1 MNDLITMLEKIF
13 PLIPLD
19 ELKKR
24 YRRLKADTFLMRAEK
39 LDCAQSVFEDLL
51 SSVQKPDEL
60 SQKRF
65 EAILYVKAQIYT
77 LLISDKVLIDSLLDK
92 LEKECADNFKVCSI
106 STEQLLERKLCP
118 AYYQTKRFTYI
129 HGERELEEYLYYP
142 VISQEI
148 LDVDYP
154 ETILTTPLL
163 EQLQKNGINF
173 HSRVPGRK
181 RFLESDGWV
190 RFFGIVSDA
199 SSSAILSRGQ
209 IFIEPPE
216 FPHTVSR
223 LHGPFGHALQEYLIS
238 KLLEGKHLDIPNES
252 DVGEITELD
261 LLKADAWPLKG
272 VKKGEFATCL
282 FDLMRERLPEKLRRF
297 CVVPH
302 QAFAFTAS
310 EFITQYLLLSPYR
323 FPCLSSFM
331 YFVYAKGT
339 KTYFQNVP
347 GFSSLEPEKQRL
359 IMNHYC
365 DNVALDMDVGAFI
378 KKNPDYFRYN
388 NGSSQDP
395 IFFKDASK
403 PFIYS
408 SMDDDAR
415 TIRARKTAAQ
425 AGIAPERKYSAKDLY
440 SDLLFST
447 SPRLTKK
454 EDRADGPKPF

>member
-1 MNDLITMLEKIF
+1 MLEKIF
-13 PLIPLD
+13 PLISLD

-24 YRRLKADTFLMRAEK
+24 YQRLKADTFLMRAEK
-39 LDCAQSVFEDLL
+39 LDCVQVIFEDLL
-51 SSVQKPDEL
+51 NAVQKPNGL

-92 LEKECADNFKVCSI
+92 LEQACADNFHACSL
-106 STEQLLERKLCP
+106 SVDHLLEKKLCP
-118 AYYQTKRFTYI
+118 GYYQTKRFPYAQGTQ
-129 HGERELEEYLYYP
+129 ELEEHLYYP

-154 ETILTTPLL
+154 QTILTTPLL
-163 EQLQKNGINF
+163 EQLQKNRINF

-181 RFLESDGWV
+181 RFLESDGWL

-199 SSSAILSRGQ
+199 SSSAVLSRGQ

-223 LHGPFGHALQEYLIS
+223 LHGPFGHALQEYLNS
-238 KLLEGKHLDIPNES
+238 KLLEGGHLDMPAEAG
-252 DVGEITELD
+252 VGKITALD
-261 LLKADAWPLKG
+261 LLKAEAWSLKD

-297 CVVPH
+297 RVVPN

-323 FPCLSSFM
+323 FPCLSSIM

-339 KTYFQNVP
+339 KTYFQSVP
-347 GFSSLEPEKQRL
+347 GFSDLKPEEQLL
-359 IMNHYC
+359 IMNNYC
-365 DNVALDMDVGAFI
+365 DNVVLDMDVGVFI
-378 KKNPDYFRYN
+378 KKNPDYFRCN
-388 NGSSQDP
+388 NGSSKDP
-395 IFFKDASK
+395 IFFKEASK

-408 SMDDDAR
+408 SMDDDVR
-415 TIRARKTAAQ
+415 TIRARKTAAK
-425 AGIAPERKYSAKDLY
+425 ACIEPERKHSARALY
-440 SDLLFST
+440 DDSLFSG
-447 SPRLTKK
+447 SPRITKK
-454 EDRADGPKPF
+454 DDREQMSLMPL